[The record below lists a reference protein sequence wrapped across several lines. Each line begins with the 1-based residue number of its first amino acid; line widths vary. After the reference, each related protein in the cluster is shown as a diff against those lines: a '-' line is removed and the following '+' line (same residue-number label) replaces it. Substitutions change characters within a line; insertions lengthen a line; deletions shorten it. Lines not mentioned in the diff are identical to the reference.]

1 MESIVGMMIVVAAVG
16 VLLTRVNADGQV
28 VARWDTR
35 SNTDGITGAMVTG
48 HGRRNED

>member
-28 VARWDTR
+28 VARWDNR
-35 SNTDGITGAMVTG
+35 SNTDGITGATVTG
-48 HGRRNED
+48 HGRRNQD

>member
-1 MESIVGMMIVVAAVG
+1 MESIIGIMIVVAAVG

-28 VARWDTR
+28 VSRWNTR

-48 HGRRNED
+48 HGRRNQD